1 MLGRRYFHP
10 EACVCSSPFIPPRE
24 LCSFYELLFGFPHS
38 SLFEVADRQ
47 SGVSVW
53 LGIRY
58 IHFST
63 LTYFYQLQKLRWKMS
78 LKYIQM
84 VFISVDLVL
93 LSLHCTGPG
102 LALCTLMNHWWIAE
116 PTYTWRQ
123 SKTNLWQYNQGNMAY
138 QLYTRQ
144 TVVRILIII
153 GPSWRNQIYD
163 SNHHIPIIL
172 S

>member
-63 LTYFYQLQKLRWKMS
+63 LPASDSLLLPTTEAEVENVTKIHPNGVYFSR
-78 LKYIQM
+78 
-84 VFISVDLVL
+84 
-93 LSLHCTGPG
+93 PG
-102 LALCTLMNHWWIAE
+102 LAVTALHRAWSCTVYIDEPLMNCRTNIYLEAVQNQ
-116 PTYTWRQ
+116 PMAIQ
-123 SKTNLWQYNQGNMAY
+123 SKQHGIS
-138 QLYTRQ
+138 
-144 TVVRILIII
+144 TV
-153 GPSWRNQIYD
+153 YKTD
-163 SNHHIPIIL
+163 S